1 MQVTVQRAKG
11 ATFIAKGDSNHW
23 VVLDSVEKFGGSNA
37 ASRPME
43 MLLIALGSCTA
54 MDIEALINK
63 MRTPVS
69 DFRVEISAERQEEHP
84 RVFTKIHLTFIFTGD
99 NLNKANIAKAVKLS
113 QEKYCSVSAMLS
125 NSVEISYAIQYTGT

>member
-23 VVLDSVEKFGGSNA
+23 VVLDSDEKFGGSDA

-54 MDIEALINK
+54 MDVESLINK
-63 MRTPVS
+63 MRTPAS
-69 DFRVEISAERQEEHP
+69 DLRVEIHAERKAEHP
-84 RVFTKIHLTFIFTGD
+84 KVFTKIHLTFIFSGD
-99 NLNKANIAKAVKLS
+99 NLNKANIAKAVRLS
-113 QEKYCSVSAMLS
+113 QEKYCSVTVMLS
-125 NSVEISYAIQYTGT
+125 QAVEISYEIKYTG

>member
-23 VVLDSVEKFGGSNA
+23 VVLDSDEKFGGSDA

-54 MDIEALINK
+54 MDVESLINK
-63 MRTPVS
+63 MRTPAS
-69 DFRVEISAERQEEHP
+69 DLRVEIHAERKAEHP
-84 RVFTKIHLTFIFTGD
+84 KVFTKIHLTFIFSGD
-99 NLNKANIAKAVKLS
+99 NLNKANIAKAVRLS
-113 QEKYCSVSAMLS
+113 QEKYCSVTIMLS
-125 NSVEISYAIQYTGT
+125 QAVEISYEIKYTG

>member
-23 VVLDSVEKFGGSNA
+23 VVLDSDEKFGGSNA

-54 MDIEALINK
+54 MDVESLINK
-63 MRTPVS
+63 MRTPAS
-69 DFRVEISAERQEEHP
+69 DLRVEIRAERKADHP
-84 RVFTKIHLTFIFTGD
+84 KVFTKIHLTFIFSGD
-99 NLNKANIAKAVKLS
+99 NLNKANIAKAVRLS
-113 QEKYCSVSAMLS
+113 QEKYCSVTVMLS
-125 NSVEISYAIQYTGT
+125 QAVDISYEIKYAG

>member
-23 VVLDSVEKFGGSNA
+23 VVLDSDEKFGGSDA

-54 MDIEALINK
+54 MDVESLINK
-63 MRTPVS
+63 MRTPAS
-69 DFRVEISAERQEEHP
+69 DLRVEIHAERKAEHP
-84 RVFTKIHLTFIFTGD
+84 KVFTKIHLTFIFSGD
-99 NLNKANIAKAVKLS
+99 NLNKANIAKAVRLS
-113 QEKYCSVSAMLS
+113 QEKYCSVTVMLS
-125 NSVEISYAIQYTGT
+125 QAVDISYEIKYTG

>member
-23 VVLDSVEKFGGSNA
+23 VVLDSDEKFGGSDA

-54 MDIEALINK
+54 MDVESLINK
-63 MRTPVS
+63 MRTPAS
-69 DFRVEISAERQEEHP
+69 DFRVEIHAERKADHP
-84 RVFTKIHLTFIFTGD
+84 KVFTKIHLTFIFTGD
-99 NLNKANIAKAVKLS
+99 NLNKANIAKAVRLS
-113 QEKYCSVSAMLS
+113 QEKYCSVTIMLS
-125 NSVEISYAIQYTGT
+125 QAVDISYEIKYTG

>member
-23 VVLDSVEKFGGSNA
+23 VVLDSDEKFGGSDA

-54 MDIEALINK
+54 MDVESLINK
-63 MRTPVS
+63 MRTPAS
-69 DFRVEISAERQEEHP
+69 DLRVEIYAERKAEHP
-84 RVFTKIHLTFIFTGD
+84 KVFTKIHLTFIFSGD
-99 NLNKANIAKAVKLS
+99 NLNKANIAKAVRLS
-113 QEKYCSVSAMLS
+113 QEKYCSVTVMLS
-125 NSVEISYAIQYTGT
+125 QAVEISYEIKYTG